1 MKEKLLKK
9 LLVVML
15 ILNLTMVNF
24 VFVGAS
30 MVSYA
35 EDALT
40 QSSSTNNKNIEFT
53 SYFKDDDGT
62 RVYSKDA
69 LMNAEDL
76 KLYMEISVKNEG
88 YFNGKIEVKESN
100 FKVKPV
106 KLSDSINSIEGN
118 TINLNQI
125 NAGDKVEIEVGI
137 EIQKSDYIDL
147 NLLSMESK
155 INLTG
160 IYKDSKQKDIEIN
173 SEKIVKL
180 TLTSPY
186 SKENNGIQLEQEII
200 TNKICQINGV
210 NKKVVQVLITS
221 GLKDG
226 GYPISE
232 TNIYLTVPS
241 IGDFS
246 AESVDIQARNTL
258 ATNGKTSEGFNQD
271 NWEYS
276 EEDKKVSI
284 KIVNT
289 ADSENKIAWNKDG
302 KDQIIATYIYD
313 EKAELSQTKFE
324 VESKIKLYDIYNT
337 VLSAKA
343 GRTVNN
349 DEIFNS
355 ATVEVINTEDSIYKG
370 KIYSN
375 IDRDINTKT
384 KVQVNYVGT
393 EAINLEEKQSY
404 YINGENEYAANVI
417 YKEIKI
423 NKSNFDYILGNQG
436 SVVLTDENGKEITT
450 INSSTEANE
459 EGYIA
464 INCGSNGT
472 KSITAKI
479 VGAVKV
485 GELIFEETK
494 TIKSTSDVEIKNM
507 TALKYKTKVDNSE
520 VEKTIELKESVTE
533 ARLEVNRNTLSTVV
547 ANDVEMKAILK
558 GNNEQYDL
566 YSNPSI
572 TFELPEEVENIELN
586 SEPNLIYE
594 TELKIKN
601 YEINKN
607 IITIY
612 LEGKQTSYKDLSIE
626 GAILTVN
633 ANLTLDKKAAT
644 KTGKITM
651 TCNNTDTTCADS
663 EEIKIVA
670 PKDVTTINSIK
681 ELNVETIGQE
691 EVKQVNLQRGT
702 DAKQLETEIEV
713 INNNENAI
721 EDVKIMGTFPTK
733 NNENNIDI
741 KIAEGIALEG
751 IEGAKVYYTENDEA
765 TEDLQDTANGWKEEI
780 TDSSKVRKYLIEI
793 PSMEKQSSIKGTY
806 KIEIPALLEYNQTAK
821 QGYSV
826 KYTNTLTKSESEMKA
841 TTLELQ
847 TGVGPKLE
855 SKITQMIGGVEV
867 AENSTV
873 KNGEVIKYKIEV
885 SNVGSE
891 DLENVLIQGDVP
903 EGTTLVKPQD
913 NYEYTGASY
922 YKELSNKSYE
932 AKITKIKVGEVLT
945 GEYEVRVNSGV
956 EAGTKLLNTVQ
967 VKYGDVI
974 KKSNESQLVTAN
986 GDIRVSVKR
995 VTDRSIDLYESGT
1008 VQYFAIIEN
1017 ISNTKQDNVIVKT
1030 NLPNTLGVEK
1040 LTLITGMESR
1050 EVSDD
1055 ELYRPNDGS
1064 ETETREIQESEL
1076 IASNGE
1082 SSVKTEEME
1091 YKDEVNIGSLEAGE
1105 VKVLSYDMTIN
1116 KIDDSNKIN
1125 FSVTA
1130 KNGNDEYKSNSMT
1143 EEIRKVEVSLNMAAN
1158 TQSQYVKAGDTIE
1171 YTITIKNNG
1180 SDKIEGLIVKDT
1192 IPNSLTVNKVSFDE
1206 EEIVNLKEINDIE
1219 ISCNIAAQ
1227 SESIIKIETIVNYS
1241 AGRTEAEA
1249 ITNVAYAEMLG
1260 EKIATTSEVNHII
1273 EANKTDDSDDSA
1285 NEDDDN
1291 NVDDN
1296 DIANGGRII
1305 TGVAWFDENANGQ
1318 KDDNEKT
1325 LENIKV
1331 HLLNTQTN
1339 NLVKDEN
1346 GNVLEATTNDN
1357 GVYVLNNI
1365 GNGKY
1370 IVIFE
1375 YNKTQYSLTKY
1386 KADDI
1391 EESKNSDTMTNELLI
1406 GNEKQQVASTD
1417 ILEINNE
1424 NISGINMGLIELKNF
1439 NFRLDKYIS
1448 KILIQDSVGTTIKE
1462 YDDATVAK
1470 AELDGKKINGT
1481 TVIIE
1486 YKIKVTNIGEIDGYV
1501 KKIADYMPKDLKFS
1515 SELNKDWYQTGS
1527 NLYNISLTNEKI
1539 AVGESREVKLTLTK
1553 EMTENNTGLIN
1564 NTAEIVESYNELGIA
1579 DSGSTPGN
1587 KVKGESDYG
1596 SADAILSLKT
1606 GGEVYIAIAVIVIA
1620 VLGVTAFIIIRKK
1633 SINGDKK

>member
-1 MKEKLLKK
+1 MKEKLLKN
-9 LLVVML
+9 LLVVIL

-35 EDALT
+35 ADVLT
-40 QSSSTNNKNIEFT
+40 QTSSTNNKNIEFT

-62 RVYSKDA
+62 RIYSKDA
-69 LMNAEDL
+69 LINAEDL

-137 EIQKSDYIDL
+137 EIQKDDYIDL

-160 IYKDSKQKDIEIN
+160 IYKDSKEKDIEIS

-180 TLTSPY
+180 TLASPY

-200 TNKICQINGV
+200 TNKVCQINGV

-232 TNIYLTVPS
+232 TDIYLTVPS

-246 AESVDIQARNTL
+246 AESVDIQARNIL
-258 ATNGKTSEGFNQD
+258 ATNGKTSEAFGQD
-271 NWEYS
+271 NWKYS

-289 ADSENKIAWNKDG
+289 ANSENKIAWNKEG

-313 EKAELSQTKFE
+313 EKAKLNQTKFE
-324 VESKIKLYDIYNT
+324 AESKIKLYDIYNT
-337 VLSAKA
+337 VLSAKV

-349 DEIFNS
+349 NEIFNA

-393 EAINLEEKQSY
+393 DAINVEEKQSY
-404 YINGENEYAANVI
+404 YINNEREYAANVI

-436 SVVLTDENGKEITT
+436 YVILTDENGKEITT
-450 INSSTEANE
+450 ITNSTEANE
-459 EGYIA
+459 EGYIV
-464 INCGSNGT
+464 INCESNET

-494 TIKSTSDVEIKNM
+494 TIKSTSNVEIENM
-507 TALKYKTKVDNSE
+507 TALKYKVKVENSE
-520 VEKTIELKESVTE
+520 IEKTIELKETVTE
-533 ARLEVNRNTLSTVV
+533 ARLEVNRDTLSTIV

-558 GNNEQYDL
+558 GNNEQYNL

-572 TFELPEEVENIELN
+572 TFELPEEVENIKLN
-586 SEPNLIYE
+586 NEPNLIYE

-612 LEGKQTSYKDLSIE
+612 LEGEQTSYKDLSIE
-626 GAILTVN
+626 GAILVVN

-651 TCNNTDTTCADS
+651 TCNNIDATGTDS
-663 EEIKIVA
+663 KGIKIVA

-681 ELNVETIGQE
+681 GLNVETIGQE
-691 EVKQVNLQRGT
+691 SLKQVTLQRGSE
-702 DAKQLETEIEV
+702 AKQLETEIEI

-721 EDVKIMGTFPTK
+721 ENVKIMGTFPTK

-741 KIAEGIALEG
+741 KVLEQISIQG
-751 IEGAKVYYTENDEA
+751 AEGAKVYYTENDEA
-765 TEDLQDTANGWKEEI
+765 TEDLQSTINGWKEEI
-780 TDSSKVRKYLIEI
+780 TNSSKVRKYLII
-793 PSMEKQSSIKGTY
+793 LPNMIAKSSVKGTY

-855 SKITQMIGGVEV
+855 AKITPMIGGVEV
-867 AENSTV
+867 AENTAV

-891 DLENVLIQGDVP
+891 DIENVLVQGNVP

-932 AKITKIKVGEVLT
+932 AKIAKIKVGEVLT
-945 GEYEVRVNSGV
+945 GEYEVRVNAGV
-956 EAGTKLLNTVQ
+956 EAGTKLLNTIQ

-974 KKSNESQLVTAN
+974 KKSNGLELVTAN

-995 VTDRSIDLYESGT
+995 VTDRKIDLYESGT
-1008 VQYFAIIEN
+1008 VRYFAIIEN
-1017 ISNTKQDNVIVKT
+1017 ISNTKKDDVKVTT
-1030 NLPNTLGVEK
+1030 NFSDTLEPTRV
-1040 LTLITGMESR
+1040 TLLMGM
-1050 EVSDD
+1050 DA
-1055 ELYRPNDGS
+1055 
-1064 ETETREIQESEL
+1064 REITQGESEAEDENNS
-1076 IASNGE
+1076 IQS
-1082 SSVKTEEME
+1082 EELE
-1091 YKDEVNIGSLEAGE
+1091 YKNEIDIGALNVGE
-1105 VKVLSYDMTIN
+1105 VKVLSYDMHIN
-1116 KIDDSNKIN
+1116 KLDNSNQIN
-1125 FSVTA
+1125 FSVIA
-1130 KNGNDEYKSNSMT
+1130 KEGNNEYKSNSIVENIKKT
-1143 EEIRKVEVSLNMAAN
+1143 EISLNMTAN
-1158 TQSQYVKAGDTIE
+1158 TQSQYVKAGDNIE
-1171 YTITIKNNG
+1171 YTITVKNNG
-1180 SDKIEGLIVKDT
+1180 TGRIEGLKVKDI
-1192 IPNSLTVNKVSFDE
+1192 IPSSLTVNKVSLDE
-1206 EEIVNLKEINDIE
+1206 EEIESLKETNNIE
-1219 ISCNIAAQ
+1219 ISCDIAAQ
-1227 SESIIKIETIVNYS
+1227 SESIIKIESVVNYS
-1241 AGRTEAEA
+1241 VERTEAES

-1260 EKIATTSEVNHII
+1260 EKVATTSEVNHII
-1273 EANKTDDSDDSA
+1273 EANQTGDADNK
-1285 NEDDDN
+1285 EDDN
-1291 NVDDN
+1291 NNVEDN
-1296 DIANGGRII
+1296 DIANGGKII

-1318 KDDNEKT
+1318 KDDNEKA
-1325 LENIKV
+1325 LGNVKV

-1346 GNVLEATTNDN
+1346 GNVLEAITNDN
-1357 GVYVLNNI
+1357 GVYVLDNI

-1375 YNKTQYSLTKY
+1375 YNKTQYSLAKY
-1386 KADDI
+1386 KADGA
-1391 EESKNSDTMTNELLI
+1391 EESKNSNAMTNELLI
-1406 GNEKQQVASTD
+1406 ENEKQQVASTD

-1424 NISGINMGLIELKNF
+1424 NISGINIGLIELKNF
-1439 NFRLDKYIS
+1439 SFRLDKYIS

-1501 KKIADYMPKDLKFS
+1501 KKIVDYMPKDLKFT

-1527 NLYNISLTNEKI
+1527 NLYNISLANEKI
-1539 AVGESREVKLTLTK
+1539 AMGESKEVTLTLTK

-1587 KVKGESDYG
+1587 KVKGENDYG

-1606 GGEVYIAIAVIVIA
+1606 GGEVYIAITALAIA
-1620 VLGVTAFIIIRKK
+1620 VLGLTAFIVIRKK
-1633 SINGDKK
+1633 SIKGDKK